1 MEGIGPPLVT
11 PFDESG
17 DVDHDRLREVVAWVE
32 ARGVDFLVPCG
43 SNSEA
48 ELMTADE
55 RAAVVETVVD
65 AASVPVGAD
74 AAMIVTPFYYDHD
87 QAAIEAY
94 YREVA
99 DASPL
104 PVYLYAVPTHTGVR
118 LEPATVGR
126 LAGHPSVVGMK
137 DSSGDL
143 AAFLRTRR
151 RTADAKFDLLVG
163 SGGLLA
169 QALSTGGTGGVLG
182 LANLAPA
189 ALAEVTAAHEAGD
202 ATRARRLN
210 AALVELNRAV
220 TAEFGVPGL
229 KWAMRERGV
238 PAGRARSPHR
248 PPDADARD
256 RLGELLAAA
265 DLEA

>member
-1 MEGIGPPLVT
+1 MTTIAASAPA
-11 PFDESG
+11 S
-17 DVDHDRLREVVAWVE
+17 AA
-32 ARGVDFLVPCG
+32 ARV
-43 SNSEA
+43 
-48 ELMTADE
+48 
-55 RAAVVETVVD
+55 
-65 AASVPVGAD
+65 AASVSRLPGLPVPATTWTE
-74 AAMIVTPFYYDHD
+74 AAL
-87 QAAIEAY
+87 EAY

-104 PVYLYAVPTHTGVR
+104 PVYLYSVPTYTGVR

-126 LAGHPSVVGMK
+126 LADHPSVAGMK
-137 DSSGDL
+137 DSSGDVD
-143 AAFLRTRR
+143 AFVRTRR
-151 RTADAKFDLLVG
+151 RTAEAEFDLLVG

-169 QALSTGGTGGVLG
+169 QALSSGGTGGVLG

-189 ALAEVTAAHEAGD
+189 ALAEVAATHDAGD
-202 ATRARRLN
+202 AARARRLN
-210 AALVELNRAV
+210 VDLIELNRAV

-238 PAGRARSPHR
+238 PAGRARSPHQ

-256 RLGELLAAA
+256 RLGELLEAA